1 MRYLWNWIN
10 SDRTSCVRSAPRYGD
25 VGTWH
30 WQLLARG
37 QHWWPRCCRVKDFL
51 LIHRDRKKNT
61 LELIK
66 AVSLRQGNTW
76 KVSNSVAS
84 AHSASAFPVEFLTQ
98 KQDPDSPL
106 KREFSWVLGALADG
120 QAHLYNQMLLI
131 SARYRCTEKTQTTEL
146 SSWFKKRNYI

>member
-1 MRYLWNWIN
+1 ML
-10 SDRTSCVRSAPRYGD
+10 SSEGLPADTQSQKKHTGAHKSCVP
-25 VGTWH
+25 
-30 WQLLARG
+30 
-37 QHWWPRCCRVKDFL
+37 
-51 LIHRDRKKNT
+51 
-61 LELIK
+61 K
-66 AVSLRQGNTW
+66 AGEHLKGH
-76 KVSNSVAS
+76 NSVAS

-146 SSWFKKRNYI
+146 SS